1 MSSQTKGRYEGRFA
15 APRQK
20 TASRITGGV
29 LALMILLLSL
39 SRLGA
44 EAFKLLSYADVFI
57 GGGKMLVYGDDLQV
71 DMGEKLSG
79 DEINIPIYN
88 EVPSSEPAEDYILRL
103 DDGRTIVY
111 QGHTYELNRNLTT
124 VLFLGIDKAIE
135 DEKLIGNNG
144 QSDVILL
151 MGLDTATGETTL
163 LNIPRDAYAQV
174 DHYSVGGINLGTE
187 YEQITLAY
195 AYGDGKK
202 TSCENVARSVSRL
215 LYGLPI
221 SSYLA
226 LDMNAIQ
233 AANEAVGHVTV
244 KSLID
249 VDMGKGVVFHE
260 GDSIELQGRWL
271 DRYIRTRGHDLEA
284 NAKRNLR
291 QMQYVTEFSK
301 LVVAKSKGDLSFPVE
316 LFSTLAP
323 YMVTSLEIP
332 DVTFLSSVFLSH
344 GADFQFRT
352 ISGTFGKLDGSTV
365 LYPDETDLFEA
376 VLELFYKRVD

>member
-29 LALMILLLSL
+29 LALVILLLSL

-135 DEKLIGNNG
+135 DENVIGNNG

-202 TSCENVARSVSRL
+202 TSCENVARSVSRQ

-226 LDMNAIQ
+226 LDMQGIIE
-233 AANEAVGHVTV
+233 ANEAVGGVTL
-244 KSLID
+244 KSLVD
-249 VDMGKGVVFHE
+249 VHMPDGTDVRE
-260 GDSIELQGRWL
+260 GEMIELHGRNL
-271 DRYIRTRGHDLEA
+271 DRYIRTRDHDLES
-284 NAKRNLR
+284 NARRMER
-291 QMQYVTEFSK
+291 QKQYLTEFSK
-301 LVVAKSKGDLSFPVE
+301 LAVKKAKKNLSFPVD
-316 LFSTLAP
+316 LFSSLAP
-323 YMVTSLEIP
+323 YMATNLEIP
-332 DVTFLSSVFLSH
+332 DVTFLSSAFINH
-344 GADFQFRT
+344 GAAFKFRDLHG
-352 ISGTFGKLDGSTV
+352 SFDLLNGSSVCYLDEV
-365 LYPDETDLFEA
+365 DLFEA
-376 VLELFYKRVD
+376 VLQVFYVQVD

>member
-1 MSSQTKGRYEGRFA
+1 MSPQTERYEGHFS

-20 TASRITGGV
+20 KLRRMGGGL
-29 LALMILLLSL
+29 LALLALLLSL
-39 SRLGA
+39 SRLGS
-44 EAFKLLSYADVFI
+44 EAFKLLAYADVFI
-57 GGGKMLVYGDDLQV
+57 GGGRMLANADVQQV
-71 DMGEKLSG
+71 DVGEAVNG
-79 DEINIPIYN
+79 VPVFN
-88 EVPSSEPAEDYILRL
+88 EAPSVEPTQEYILRL
-103 DDGRTIVY
+103 DDGTTIVY
-111 QGHTYELNRNLTT
+111 QGHTYQLNRDLSTI
-124 VLFLGIDKAIE
+124 LCLGVDKTLESTEI
-135 DEKLIGNNG
+135 IGTAG

-151 MGLDTATGETTL
+151 VGMDTKTGKTTVL
-163 LNIPRDAYAQV
+163 IIPRDCYAQV
-174 DHYSVGGINLGTE
+174 DTYSINNHYTGIE
-187 YEQITLAY
+187 SMQITA
-195 AYGDGKK
+195 AFGYGDGQAA
-202 TSCENVARSVSRL
+202 SCENARQAVSRL